1 MLLNFALVLGGLILL
16 IWGADRFVAGAAATA
31 RNLGLAPM
39 LIGLTIVAFGTSAPE
54 VLVSVAAAL
63 RENSGLAVGNAIGSN
78 IANIGLVLGG
88 AVLLRPMGVHSAVLR
103 RELPILLGVTLLG
116 LLLLLD
122 NRLGRLDGM
131 ILLVTLLLVMAW
143 LVRSGL
149 RGNAIAE
156 TMDLGLP
163 EPMTMAG
170 ALAWTVLGL
179 VLLLAGAQLLVLGA
193 ESLARTLGVPDL
205 IIGLTVVAIGTSL
218 PELAVTV
225 LAALRNQHDLAL
237 GNIIG
242 SNIFNLLAVIGVAGL
257 IHPAALDPGVLTVHL
272 PVMLALTAA
281 VLVMAYNWRG
291 RSLLTRPE
299 GLALLL
305 TFFAYHGWILMDS
318 N

>member
-31 RNLGLAPM
+31 RHLGLAPM

-63 RENSGLAVGNAIGSN
+63 RENAGLAVGNAIGSN
-78 IANIGLVLGG
+78 IANIGLVLGA

-122 NRLGRLDGM
+122 NRLGRLDGV

-170 ALAWTVLGL
+170 ALTWTVLGL

-225 LAALRNQHDLAL
+225 VAALRNQHDLAL

-272 PVMLALTAA
+272 PVMLALTVA

>member
-63 RENSGLAVGNAIGSN
+63 RENTGLAVGNAIGSN
-78 IANIGLVLGG
+78 IANIGLVLGA
-88 AVLLRPMGVHSAVLR
+88 AVLLRPMGVHSEVLR
-103 RELPILLGVTLLG
+103 RELPILLGVTLLS
-116 LLLLLD
+116 LLLLL
-122 NRLGRLDGM
+122 NNHLGRMDGV
-131 ILLVTLLLVMAW
+131 ILLITLLLVMAW
-143 LVRSGL
+143 LVRSSL
-149 RGNAIAE
+149 RGNAVAE

-163 EPMTMAG
+163 EPMTMAR
-170 ALAWTVLGL
+170 ALTWTVLGL

-225 LAALRNQHDLAL
+225 VAALRNQHDLAL

-257 IHPAALDPGVLTVHL
+257 IHPAPLDPGVLTLHL
-272 PVMLALTAA
+272 PVMLALTVA

-305 TFFAYHGWILMDS
+305 TFFAYHGWILMDI

>member
-63 RENSGLAVGNAIGSN
+63 RENAGLAVGNAIGSN
-78 IANIGLVLGG
+78 IANIGLVLGA
-88 AVLLRPMGVHSAVLR
+88 AVLLRPMGVHSDVLR
-103 RELPILLGVTLLG
+103 REVPILLGVTLLS

-122 NRLGRLDGM
+122 NRLDRLDGV
-131 ILLVTLLLVMAW
+131 ILMFTLLLVMAW
-143 LVRSGL
+143 LVRSSL
-149 RGNAIAE
+149 RGNAVAD
-156 TMDLGLP
+156 TTDLRLP
-163 EPMTMAG
+163 KPMTMAR
-170 ALAWTVLGL
+170 ALTWTVLGL

-225 LAALRNQHDLAL
+225 VAALRNQHDLAL

-242 SNIFNLLAVIGVAGL
+242 SNIFNLLAVLGVAGL
-257 IHPAALDPGVLTVHL
+257 IYPAALDPGVLTVHL
-272 PVMLALTAA
+272 PVMFVLTVA

-291 RSLLTRPE
+291 RSLLTRPD

-305 TFFAYHGWILMDS
+305 AFFAYHGWMLMDI